1 MLYAKSFNLGNT
13 NVKKNQ
19 HENVNIEFII
29 VPNLNCVKE
38 AMCYCVYYK

>member
-13 NVKKNQ
+13 IVKKNQ

-29 VPNLNCVKE
+29 VSNSYCVKE
-38 AMCYCVYYK
+38 AMFYCVYYK